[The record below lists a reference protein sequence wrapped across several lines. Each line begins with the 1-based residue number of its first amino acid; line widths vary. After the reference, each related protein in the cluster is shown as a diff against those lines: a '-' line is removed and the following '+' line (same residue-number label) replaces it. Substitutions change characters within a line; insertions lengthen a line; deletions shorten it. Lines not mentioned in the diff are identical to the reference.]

1 MSAMK
6 QSNRDRQ
13 WARIRWVEVAYS
25 AMLLVVM
32 IGLFGYASFRPASDL
47 VFWLVSGVTLLAGL
61 GLLARQYQV
70 LDELGKLRFLKGLAV
85 SGVITVSGLAWTL
98 WWAAY
103 QSVKL
108 NGETQ
113 DLGSPALSFDAIYLS
128 LLAGVIAM
136 VVTQLYLRRRENS
149 GG

>member
-113 DLGSPALSFDAIYLS
+113 DLGSPALSFDSIYLS

>member
-1 MSAMK
+1 MK

-113 DLGSPALSFDAIYLS
+113 DLGSPVLSFDSIYIS

-136 VVTQLYLRRRENS
+136 VVTQLYLRRRENN

>member
-1 MSAMK
+1 MK

>member
-25 AMLLVVM
+25 AMLVVVM

>member
-70 LDELGKLRFLKGLAV
+70 VDELGKLRFLKGLAV

-113 DLGSPALSFDAIYLS
+113 DLGSPVLSFDSIYIS

-136 VVTQLYLRRRENS
+136 VVTQLYLRRRENN